1 MRHPVTIK
9 KNHEF
14 RRLYNK
20 GKSAVSAY
28 HVLYCRKNRLGI
40 NRLGITAS
48 TKLGNAVTRNRVRR
62 RYREIYRQNETK
74 LGVGYDLVIVAR
86 SRCIDADFKA
96 LTEDF
101 LRLCGKVGLRG
112 TAI

>member
-20 GKSAVSAY
+20 GKSAASPY
-28 HVLYCRKNRLGI
+28 QVLYSRKNHLNI

-48 TKLGNAVTRNRVRR
+48 TKLGNAVTRNRIRR
-62 RYREIYRQNETK
+62 RYREIYRQNEQVLEK
-74 LGVGYDLVIVAR
+74 GYDLVIVAR
-86 SRCIDADFKA
+86 TRCIDADFKV
-96 LTEDF
+96 LSEDF
-101 LRLCGKVGLRG
+101 LRLCVKIGMRG
-112 TAI
+112 DTI